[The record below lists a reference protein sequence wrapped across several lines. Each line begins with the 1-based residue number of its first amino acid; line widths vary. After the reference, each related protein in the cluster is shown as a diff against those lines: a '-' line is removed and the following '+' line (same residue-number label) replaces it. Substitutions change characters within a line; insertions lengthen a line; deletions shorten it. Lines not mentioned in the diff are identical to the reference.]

1 LSNYNITFNYY
12 LKELLSLPILKPANK
27 QYALKD
33 FNRDL
38 MPFEQ
43 TIDQLI
49 TEQALKFP
57 DKVAIQFGNDTISYK
72 NLHQKINQLA
82 NFLLANNITPGDKV
96 AIATARSLQMVV
108 AVLAVSC
115 VGGVYLPLDP
125 NFPNDRLV
133 FMLDDAQA
141 KLVITSKVY
150 EGHFHTSATKLSIE
164 DIWLQLDNYSV
175 TEPNVSIKSDNVAY
189 LLYTSGSTGKPKGV
203 QITHGSLLNLL
214 LSIQKRPGLTP
225 QDTWL
230 ATATISFDIS
240 VLELFLPIVTGARLI
255 VADSEMVKDGRLLLD
270 TIRTQKVTVMQ
281 ATPYT
286 WRMMLASGW
295 DDKIPL
301 KIITGGEALPK
312 DLANKLLTRCDTLH
326 NYYGPTETTIYSTG
340 KQILADDQSITI
352 GKPIDNT
359 QVYILDDDLKQVTDG
374 HEGEMC
380 IGGYGVGK
388 GYLNRPELSDEKFID
403 DTFSGE
409 TGKKIY
415 RTGDLGK
422 ILPNGEIEYLGRI
435 DLQVKL
441 RGFRIETQEVEYN
454 LILQHGIQN
463 AVVIVHDDQWG
474 NQRLVAYVVS
484 DDPQIA
490 SHRVNYTHTWI
501 AALKYKLPEYMVPTD
516 YIVIPE
522 MPLTPNGKT
531 DRKKL
536 PKPQFQNSREEYE
549 APQSDTEK
557 MLVKIW
563 EKYLHINK
571 IGINDNF
578 FELGGHSL
586 IAVQIMTSIG
596 KTSGKLIPI
605 ATLFKYP
612 TIHKLAQL
620 LQSGDEE
627 STWKSLVHIKPTGN
641 KMPVYIVHGEGL
653 NVLIFNNIAMSVD
666 AEQPVYGL
674 QSRGLNG
681 IDEVPD
687 NIEAIAA
694 LYIDEILEQNPTGP
708 YAIAGY
714 SFGGYVAIEIANQ
727 LQAMGKEVKI
737 LAMFDVNNKESESQ
751 LSLPKRVFKKI
762 LRQFHKAVFI
772 LTSLIKHP
780 EATVEYQLFMIKQRL
795 GMNDEAKAENI
806 PDYMQRIVNKLRYA
820 VSRYKMKPYNGTI
833 HLFRSKK
840 RVYFVDD
847 PKHLGWDNYAL
858 KGVKVHK
865 VSGDHRDMLL
875 PPNDM
880 EFARILQDC
889 LDRCES

>member
-1 LSNYNITFNYY
+1 
-12 LKELLSLPILKPANK
+12 
-27 QYALKD
+27 
-33 FNRDL
+33 
-38 MPFEQ
+38 MPVEP

-57 DKVAIQFGNDTISYK
+57 DNVAIQFGNDSISYK

-82 NFLLANNITPGDKV
+82 NFLLANNITIGDKV
-96 AIATARSLQMVV
+96 AIGTARSLQMVV
-108 AVLAVSC
+108 AVLAVTR

-141 KLVITSKVY
+141 KLVITSKIY
-150 EGHFHTSATKLSIE
+150 EGHFHTPAAKLSIE
-164 DIWLQLDNYSV
+164 DIWQKLDNYPA
-175 TEPNVSIKSDNVAY
+175 TEPNISINGDDLAY

-203 QITHGSLLNLL
+203 QINHRSLLNLL
-214 LSIQKRPGLTP
+214 LSIQKWPGITP

-240 VLELFLPIVTGARLI
+240 VLELFLPMVTGARLI

-270 TIRTQKVTVMQ
+270 IVRTQKVTVMQ

-301 KIITGGEALPK
+301 KIISGGEALPK
-312 DLANKLLTRCDTLH
+312 DLANKLLERCDSLH

-340 KQILADDQSITI
+340 KQILADDQLITI

-359 QVYILDDDLKQVTDG
+359 QVYILDEELKQVADG
-374 HEGEMC
+374 HEGEIC
-380 IGGYGVGK
+380 IGGYGVGN

-409 TGKKIY
+409 ANKKIY

-463 AVVIVHDDQWG
+463 AVVVVHNDEWD
-474 NQRLVAYVVS
+474 NQRLLAYVVS
-484 DDPQIA
+484 DDPLIA
-490 SHRVNYTHTWI
+490 SHKVNYSTTWI
-501 AALKYKLPEYMVPTD
+501 AGLKDKLPEYMVPTD

-522 MPLTPNGKT
+522 IPLTPNGKI

-536 PKPQFQNSREEYE
+536 PKPQFQNSQKEYE
-549 APQSDTEK
+549 APGSDTEN
-557 MLVKIW
+557 MLAEIW
-563 EKYLHINK
+563 SKYLHIDQ

-586 IAVQIMTSIG
+586 IAVQIMTGIG
-596 KTSGKLIPI
+596 KITGKLIPI

-612 TIHKLAQL
+612 TISKLAQL

-627 STWKSLVHIKPTGN
+627 STWKSLVPIKPTGN
-641 KMPVYIVHGEGL
+641 KMPVYIIHGEGL

-687 NIEAIAA
+687 SIEAIAS
-694 LYIDEILEQNPTGP
+694 LYIEEILEQNPTGP

-751 LSLPKRVFKKI
+751 LSLPKRTLKKI
-762 LRQFHKAVFI
+762 LRQFYKAGFI
-772 LTSLIKHP
+772 LTSLIKQP
-780 EATVEYQLFMIKQRL
+780 GATVEYQLFMIKQRL
-795 GMNDEAKAENI
+795 GMNDEANAENI
-806 PDYMQRIVNKLRYA
+806 PDYMQRIVDKLRYA

-833 HLFRSKK
+833 HVFRSKV

-847 PKHLGWDNYAL
+847 PKHLGWDDYAL

-875 PPNDM
+875 PPNDV
-880 EFARILQDC
+880 EFARILQNC
-889 LDRCES
+889 LDNCES